1 METAAKTAPADG
13 PHVLAGLFDLQSEIC
28 RMAGGARQR
37 ILIYDGQLNPA
48 VYEQPCM
55 VEAMKQLA
63 IRHAGTHVQILLA
76 DTERLRKGGHRLLTL
91 VRRLPSAIEI
101 RLRAEQFSG
110 DLRSFMLVDDAD
122 SIYYPVWHDLR
133 DGVAESG
140 NRFRVR
146 ELAQDFTR
154 IWEQSAV
161 DPGLRQLSV

>member
-1 METAAKTAPADG
+1 METSAKTESNDR
-13 PHVLAGLFDLQSEIC
+13 PHVLAGLSDLQAEIC
-28 RMAGGARQR
+28 RMAGGARRR

-55 VEAMKQLA
+55 VEALKQLA

-91 VRRLPSAIEI
+91 ARRLPSTIEI

-122 SIYYPVWHDLR
+122 SIYYSVWHELR

-146 ELAQDFTR
+146 ELAQDFMQA
-154 IWEQSAV
+154 WEQSAA
-161 DPGLRQLSV
+161 DPGLRQLLV